1 MSHMTTE
8 DSIESLPAHDQTLP
22 REFYGQLTTVVAR
35 NVLGC
40 TLVSTVGPTPTAG
53 RIVEVEAYL
62 GSGDPAAHSYNG
74 PTPRTRIQWGPP
86 GHAYIYLIYGMYH
99 CLNFIT
105 EPKGTPGCVLIRALE
120 PLDGFECMS
129 ARRNLPK
136 LRRDIC
142 NGPGKLTQA
151 LGIDRTQNGNDLLSE
166 PLFVLRGP
174 PVSDVQ
180 VRVSPRIGLVHA
192 TQLPLRFFVHNNEH
206 VSRHRFNRDA
216 TAYSEQ
222 DKDWRHT

>member
-1 MSHMTTE
+1 MSTQK
-8 DSIESLPAHDQTLP
+8 SIEALPAQDQTFP
-22 REFYGQLTTVVAR
+22 REFYGQHTTAVAR
-35 NVLGC
+35 GVLGC
-40 TLVSTVGPTPTAG
+40 SLVSTVGPTSTAG

-74 PTPRTRIQWGPP
+74 PTPRTRIQWGLP

-105 EPKGTPGCVLIRALE
+105 EPEGTPGCVLIRALE
-120 PLDGFECMS
+120 PLDGFGCMS
-129 ARRNLPK
+129 ERRNHPK
-136 LRRDIC
+136 LKRDMC

-151 LGIDRTQNGNDLLSE
+151 LGIDRAQNGSDLSKG
-166 PLFVLRGP
+166 PLFVLKGQNI
-174 PVSDVQ
+174 SDDQ

-192 TQLPLRFFVHNNEH
+192 TELPLRFFLGNNEH

-222 DKDWRHT
+222 AKDWGND

>member
-1 MSHMTTE
+1 MTTE
-8 DSIESLPAHDQTLP
+8 DSIEYQPAHDQVLP
-22 REFYGQLTTVVAR
+22 REFYGQSTTVVAR

-74 PTPRTRIQWGPP
+74 PSPRTRIQWGPP
-86 GHAYIYLIYGMYH
+86 GHAYVYLIYGMYN

-120 PLDGFECMS
+120 PLVGLECMS
-129 ARRNLPK
+129 ERRSRPK
-136 LRRDIC
+136 LYRDTA

-151 LGIDRTQNGNDLLSE
+151 LGIDRTQNGNDLTVE
-166 PLFVLRGP
+166 PLFVLMGHSI
-174 PVSDVQ
+174 SDDQ
-180 VRVSPRIGLVHA
+180 IRISPRIGLVHA
-192 TQLPLRFFVHNNEH
+192 TELPLRFFLNNNEH

-216 TAYSEQ
+216 TAYSE
-222 DKDWRHT
+222 

>member
-1 MSHMTTE
+1 MSTQNST
-8 DSIESLPAHDQTLP
+8 DTQPAQDQTLP
-22 REFYGQLTTVVAR
+22 REFYGQHTTVVAR
-35 NVLGC
+35 SVLGC
-40 TLVSTVGPTPTAG
+40 TLVSTLGSNLTTG

-62 GSGDPAAHSYNG
+62 GTGDPAAHSYNG

-105 EPKGTPGCVLIRALE
+105 EPEGTPGCVLIRALE
-120 PLDGFECMS
+120 PLDGFGCMS
-129 ARRNLPK
+129 DRRNRPK
-136 LRRDIC
+136 LKRDLC

-151 LGIDRTQNGNDLLSE
+151 LGIDRTQNGSDLSNE
-166 PLFVLRGP
+166 PLFVLKGQYI
-174 PVSDVQ
+174 SDDQ

-192 TQLPLRFFVHNNEH
+192 TELPLRFFLNNNEH
-206 VSRHRFNRDA
+206 VSRHKFNRNA

-222 DKDWRHT
+222 TTEWGND